1 VINSS
6 LQHFADEYEEHVRLG
21 HCPLQDAPVAP
32 ETRPETQE
40 EVVAS

>member
-21 HCPLQDAPVAP
+21 RCPLQDTPADAVEVA
-32 ETRPETQE
+32 
-40 EVVAS
+40 AS